1 MFKLIRNLFNL
12 LSTNQR
18 KRFYVLQFLVI
29 VMSVLRWCSFNYSFY
44 GLVGDMSQLEQNTF
58 FAEVYSQSG
67 VASESQFVFY
77 IGLCVLG
84 LLFVSMII
92 SIFTTWGLSMFANK
106 IGTEIAD
113 RLYTYYLQK
122 GWLFHASGSSAQ
134 LTKKIATET
143 MRVTGAV
150 LVPLMQMNSK
160 VVLSLLMSLS
170 IFFYDP
176 KVALIGLSIF
186 AISYFSF

>member
-1 MFKLIRNLFNL
+1 MFKLIKNLFNL

-29 VMSVLRWCSFNYSFY
+29 VMSVFEILGVASIIPFMA
-44 GLVGDMSQLEQNTF
+44 LVGDMSQLEQNTF

-122 GWLFHASGSSAQ
+122 GWLFHASRKQ
-134 LTKKIATET
+134 CPTYKK
-143 MRVTGAV
+143 
-150 LVPLMQMNSK
+150 NSH
-160 VVLSLLMSLS
+160 
-170 IFFYDP
+170 
-176 KVALIGLSIF
+176 
-186 AISYFSF
+186 

>member
-1 MFKLIRNLFNL
+1 
-12 LSTNQR
+12 
-18 KRFYVLQFLVI
+18 
-29 VMSVLRWCSFNYSFY
+29 MSVFEILGVASIIPFMA
-44 GLVGDMSQLEQNTF
+44 LVGDMSQLEQNTF

-134 LTKKIATET
+134 LTK
-143 MRVTGAV
+143 
-150 LVPLMQMNSK
+150 NSH
-160 VVLSLLMSLS
+160 
-170 IFFYDP
+170 
-176 KVALIGLSIF
+176 
-186 AISYFSF
+186 

>member
-29 VMSVLRWCSFNYSFY
+29 VMSVFEILGVASIIPFMA
-44 GLVGDMSQLEQNTF
+44 LVGDMSQLEQNTF

-106 IGTEIAD
+106 IGTEIVE
-113 RLYTYYLQK
+113 RL
-122 GWLFHASGSSAQ
+122 
-134 LTKKIATET
+134 
-143 MRVTGAV
+143 
-150 LVPLMQMNSK
+150 
-160 VVLSLLMSLS
+160 
-170 IFFYDP
+170 
-176 KVALIGLSIF
+176 
-186 AISYFSF
+186 